1 MARHHKKHKPFGEQS
16 RRRRKLTYINIK
28 NQIRRAQPVLGGL
41 FYSQDHLHGENG
53 WIDLYFLGK
62 EPLTFYNCTLE
73 TARCAYVEAVHE
85 AAWEAAEKLL
95 PYHSNLIDNAYIDS
109 ESGLWTSEL
118 EPERAEAEFDGLS
131 RYDWIEAEEVR
142 IANSGSIVVHEQ
154 ISLRYDFACGIGL
167 DATINVPYL
176 TVETIN
182 TFIAQFL
189 SQSIGSHEKS
199 NSSSA
204 PLSFAHN
211 QIERWGIESNAIV
224 EPW

>member
-1 MARHHKKHKPFGEQS
+1 MVRTAG
-16 RRRRKLTYINIK
+16 LTATFLVK
-28 NQIRRAQPVLGGL
+28 SP
-41 FYSQDHLHGENG
+41 SDH
-53 WIDLYFLGK
+53 
-62 EPLTFYNCTLE
+62 
-73 TARCAYVEAVHE
+73 
-85 AAWEAAEKLL
+85 
-95 PYHSNLIDNAYIDS
+95 AYIES
-109 ESGLWTSEL
+109 ELGLWKSDL
-118 EPERAEAEFDGLS
+118 EPETAEAQFDGLS

-154 ISLRYDFACGIGL
+154 ISLRCDFACGIGL
-167 DATINVPYL
+167 DAIINVPYL

-189 SQSIGSHEKS
+189 SQSVGSHKKS
-199 NSSSA
+199 NSRSE

>member
-1 MARHHKKHKPFGEQS
+1 MARQRNKHKPFGEQS
-16 RRRRKLTYINIK
+16 RRHRKLTYINIK

-41 FYSQDHLHGENG
+41 FYSHDHIHGQNG
-53 WIDLYFLGK
+53 WIDCYFLGK
-62 EPLTFYNCTLE
+62 EPLRQC
-73 TARCAYVEAVHE
+73 
-85 AAWEAAEKLL
+85 LL
-95 PYHSNLIDNAYIDS
+95 DS
-109 ESGLWTSEL
+109 ESGLWTSDI
-118 EPERAEAEFDGLS
+118 EPDRPEAQFDGLS
-131 RYDWIEAEEVR
+131 RYDWVQAEEVR
-142 IANSGSIVVHEQ
+142 IANAGSIVVHEQ
-154 ISLRYDFACGIGL
+154 INLRYDFACGIGL

-189 SQSIGSHEKS
+189 SQSVGSHEKHC
-199 NSSSA
+199 SSSE